1 MTKWG
6 EDFFQVLGAP
16 WHVCVS
22 GVIIFR
28 AVTLELD
35 SSSSFTWSICEIK
48 CHNLLFSFTPL
59 ITPLVSYPSGASS
72 SADTAKMTQ
81 PLRRDRAHQ
90 PAPARKSASLSSPSA
105 ARRLYRNLSG
115 KFRVGTNPPGLED
128 SVVSGRW
135 GDKER
140 LRKTTIVS
148 QKERKTSAVMR
159 PGQDQCLICSQS

>member
-1 MTKWG
+1 
-6 EDFFQVLGAP
+6 
-16 WHVCVS
+16 
-22 GVIIFR
+22 
-28 AVTLELD
+28 
-35 SSSSFTWSICEIK
+35 
-48 CHNLLFSFTPL
+48 
-59 ITPLVSYPSGASS
+59 
-72 SADTAKMTQ
+72 MTQ

-90 PAPARKSASLSSPSA
+90 PAPSRKSASLSSPSA

-148 QKERKTSAVMR
+148 QKERKTSAVT
-159 PGQDQCLICSQS
+159 

>member
-1 MTKWG
+1 MFLHYTLKWFVC
-6 EDFFQVLGAP
+6 FFVFFLLLIQRSSTSHGLFAELN
-16 WHVCVS
+16 
-22 GVIIFR
+22 VIMCSFPSP
-28 AVTLELD
+28 LD
-35 SSSSFTWSICEIK
+35 HSC
-48 CHNLLFSFTPL
+48 LLP
-59 ITPLVSYPSGASS
+59 IPASS

-81 PLRRDRAHQ
+81 PLRRDRTHQ

-148 QKERKTSAVMR
+148 QKVRKTSAVMR
-159 PGQDQCLICSQS
+159 PGHYSCLICSQL